1 MISRMIRHARYAH
14 SMAVEMR
21 SASKVDS
28 PVSSRELPT
37 DLGTA
42 TRSLKGGYKSATST
56 HGRCGG
62 RTAQRSSGRTMKAMD
77 RR

>member
-1 MISRMIRHARYAH
+1 MISRMIRHTWYAH

-21 SASKVDS
+21 SASMIDS

-42 TRSLKGGYKSATST
+42 TRSLKGGHKSAAST

-62 RTAQRSSGRTMKAMD
+62 RMAQRSSGRTMKAMD
-77 RR
+77 GR